1 MMKHIV
7 MGIMSVVVCSAV
19 PIAVSAES
27 LSYRGAGYGVS
38 QDWFERN
45 PLLYN
50 VAEMF
55 KERFGVPPRTS
66 YYDDTVRDRAGK
78 ESTSEKSADSM
89 SKDDHNLAPSP
100 DISPSV
106 HGHRETGL
114 SGDPSVKDLSGMD
127 RGGFTPPG
135 SYTGSE
141 RRF

>member
-7 MGIMSVVVCSAV
+7 IGIMSVIVCSAV

-27 LSYRGAGYGVS
+27 LAYRGTGYDVS
-38 QDWFERN
+38 QGWLERN
-45 PLLYN
+45 SSVYN
-50 VAEMF
+50 VADDIF
-55 KERFGVPPRTS
+55 KDRSLPPVS
-66 YYDDTVRDRAGK
+66 YSGRDQIIK
-78 ESTSEKSADSM
+78 ESTSEKSSDSM
-89 SKDDHNLAPSP
+89 SKDDHHLAPSP

-106 HGHRETGL
+106 HGHRERGL

-127 RGGFTPPG
+127 KGGFAPPG